1 MLILRLKFFLGIMN
15 KSHTLSNTKLG
26 LLVISGLLFLIFSLY
41 MIGKNQNIFGSS
53 IRITAQVAEVNG
65 LMPGN
70 NVRFKGMDIGTVR
83 QLRMHNDS
91 VIEVHLLIQKSM
103 ARFIQ
108 KNARTTI
115 NSDGLMGNKIL
126 QIHDQKGPSSPIEEG
141 DVLYPLPQVT
151 SEALWGKLDRSSG
164 SLESTLINLNTITA
178 KLAQSKALWVLLSDP
193 SIPSELKGTLE
204 EFHRTANSATQ
215 VAEQGKAMMQQ
226 LHEGN
231 GLVNK
236 LFVDTLS
243 AIQWENSLRQLELAS
258 LHAAQFMEKLQI
270 ISTKLEHGQGVA
282 GLLLSDT
289 ALRSQVLRILR
300 NTEQSSLVLQED
312 LEALQHNFLF
322 RNYFRKHKN
331 SPSKNQKN
339 IK

>member
-1 MLILRLKFFLGIMN
+1 MN
-15 KSHTLSNTKLG
+15 KSHALSNAKLG

-53 IRITAQVAEVNG
+53 LRITAQVAEVNG

-103 ARFIQ
+103 AHFIQ

-151 SEALWGKLDRSSG
+151 SEALWGKLDRSSE
-164 SLESTLINLNTITA
+164 SLESTLINLNTITT

-215 VAEQGKAMMQQ
+215 VAEQGKAMVQQ
-226 LHEGN
+226 LQEGN

-243 AIQWENSLRQLELAS
+243 AIQLENSLRQLELAS
-258 LHAAQFMEKLQI
+258 L
-270 ISTKLEHGQGVA
+270 
-282 GLLLSDT
+282 
-289 ALRSQVLRILR
+289 
-300 NTEQSSLVLQED
+300 
-312 LEALQHNFLF
+312 
-322 RNYFRKHKN
+322 
-331 SPSKNQKN
+331 
-339 IK
+339 